1 MKPLVQIMLVSAQAA
16 PNLMPA
22 LDPEWRPERAILI
35 ASAKMQSRAEDL
47 AAVLREAGVASE
59 IVALPDEHN
68 FPAIQQVLLD
78 VAAKREG
85 SSVALNLTGGTKF
98 MALAAQSVASEAGW
112 RMFYVDLDLDEI
124 IWFDDGY
131 PHIALRSPLKLR
143 HYLRAYGFSTPQTID
158 RPQPNQRRLELI
170 QVLITGIDKLQ
181 PAIGSMNYHLQ
192 KAEDARCLS
201 FIKPDADPNFDQ
213 ALRLFIDARILR
225 VNHEKVEIE
234 GSEALAFAKGGWM
247 EHHVFNTVS
256 TLQGPLAIRDKACN
270 LKVMERQT
278 QVENELD
285 VAFLVQNRPFV
296 IECKTSRV
304 DNPKSTKAND
314 QLFKLSEVC
323 RRVGGLGT
331 RSMFVSYRALKDAET
346 KLARALGIEAVSGV
360 ELLRLRERIQNWV
373 KH

>member
-1 MKPLVQIMLVSAQAA
+1 MLVSAQAA

-22 LDPEWRPERAILI
+22 LDPDWRPAQTILI
-35 ASAKMQSRAEDL
+35 ASAKMRSRAEDM

-68 FPAIQQVLLD
+68 FAAIQQVLLD
-78 VAAKREG
+78 IAAKREG
-85 SSVALNLTGGTKF
+85 SPVALNLTGGTKF
-98 MALAAQSVASEAGW
+98 MALAAQSIASAAGW

-124 IWFDDGY
+124 IWFDDTY
-131 PHIALRSPLKLR
+131 SHTPLKSPLRLR
-143 HYLRAYGFSTPQTID
+143 HYLRAYGFSVPQAID
-158 RPQPNQRRLELI
+158 RPQPKPKRLDLI
-170 QVLITGIDKLQ
+170 EALITGNGTLQ
-181 PAIGSMNYHLQ
+181 PAISALNYHLQ
-192 KAEDARCLS
+192 GAEDARRLS
-201 FIKPDADPNFDQ
+201 FTKPNGEPAFDQ
-213 ALRLFIDARILR
+213 ALSLFTDAGILR
-225 VNHEKVEIE
+225 VKDELVVID
-234 GSEALAFAKGGWM
+234 GGEALAFAKGGWM

-270 LKVMERQT
+270 LKVMEMQT

-331 RSMFVSYRALKDAET
+331 RSMFVSYRALKVAET
-346 KLARALGIEAVSGV
+346 KLARALGIETVSGA

-373 KH
+373 KP